1 MSSAKLWD
9 IRVNPEKCF
18 LNEARL
24 CSRKKTG
31 LEPNMFE
38 ASQADSG
45 VNWKVCIAEMSTF
58 RVPFVIIICMHQ

>member
-38 ASQADSG
+38 ASQADSELTG
-45 VNWKVCIAEMSTF
+45 KCVLL
-58 RVPFVIIICMHQ
+58 R